1 MISLPQQLPMIQIG
15 PGQVAACDPDWLQTT
30 LRGTARSAN
39 VPDFFADDIVRG
51 VVYFLRNSYR
61 GTVIAVE
68 TLFDKIRASLND
80 VGLNEMSAKL
90 ATTPPPIS
98 ISLTDI
104 ARRAGSGYELMFYQI
119 LARRFQTAADRG
131 IEHLYCYGLRK
142 CVKHLTGAKNWSP
155 RCERLRREIEDFL
168 NAQHQ
173 RAKAAK
179 PDSPLAM
186 AID

>member
-15 PGQVAACDPDWLQTT
+15 PGQVAACDPDWLQNT
-30 LRGTARSAN
+30 LRGAARNVN
-39 VPDFFADDIVRG
+39 VPDFFADDVVRG

-80 VGLNEMSAKL
+80 VGLKEMSEKL
-90 ATTPPPIS
+90 ATTAPPIS

-104 ARRAGSGYELMFYQI
+104 ARRAGSGYELMFYRI
-119 LARRFQTAADRG
+119 LAERFHAAAERD

-142 CVKHLTGAKNWSP
+142 CVKQLTGAKIWSA
-155 RCERLRREIEDFL
+155 RCERLSREIQDFL
-168 NAQHQ
+168 NAQHD
-173 RAKAAK
+173 RVKSAR
-179 PDSPLAM
+179 PDSNLVM
-186 AID
+186 AIS

>member
-15 PGQVAACDPDWLQTT
+15 PGQVAACDPDWLQST

-61 GTVIAVE
+61 GTVIAIE
-68 TLFDKIRASLND
+68 TLFDKIRSSLND
-80 VGLNEMSAKL
+80 VGLKEMSEKL

-104 ARRAGSGYELMFYQI
+104 ARRAGSGYELIFYQI
-119 LARRFQTAADRG
+119 LAERFHRAAERG

-142 CVKHLTGAKNWSP
+142 CVKNMMGAKNWCP
-155 RCERLRREIEDFL
+155 RCEKLSREIQDFL
-168 NAQHQ
+168 NDQHL
-173 RAKAAK
+173 RSKAVR
-179 PDSPLAM
+179 PDSNMALA
-186 AID
+186 IG

>member
-15 PGQVAACDPDWLQTT
+15 PGQVAACDPDWLQNT
-30 LRGTARSAN
+30 LRGAARNVN

-61 GTVIAVE
+61 GTVIAIE
-68 TLFDKIRASLND
+68 TLFDKIRTSLNE
-80 VGLNEMSAKL
+80 VGLKEMSDKL

-119 LARRFQTAADRG
+119 LAERFRMAAERG

-142 CVKHLTGAKNWSP
+142 CVKHLIGAKNWSP
-155 RCERLRREIEDFL
+155 RCEQLSLEIEDFL
-168 NAQHQ
+168 NAQHL
-173 RAKAAK
+173 RIKTVM
-179 PDSPLAM
+179 PDSTLAM
-186 AID
+186 AII